1 MPTNHLRL
9 DNIFYG
15 KLFDTLTTDVGTK
28 VVVGELGYLQGLSDN
43 FDTSYIEGV
52 VRAIAEAR
60 YQDFDFLV
68 RAAVQY
74 PSVKG
79 KHTYDEFRS
88 TIVRAT
94 QVAFAKSY
102 RWPYWISIAFGGTCF
117 ILSLFLGD
125 IKPFLDEHIAVVV

>member
-1 MPTNHLRL
+1 MFTNATRS

-15 KLFDTLTTDVGTK
+15 KVFDLLTTDVGTN
-28 VVVGELGYLQGLSDN
+28 VVVFKLGYVQGLSDG
-43 FDTSYIEGV
+43 FDTSYIEGL

-60 YQDFDFLV
+60 YQDFEFLA

-79 KHTYDEFRS
+79 KHTYEEFTS
-88 TIVRAT
+88 MIIRAT
-94 QVAFAKSY
+94 QEAFASAY
-102 RWPYWISIAFGGTCF
+102 RWPYWISIAFGGICF